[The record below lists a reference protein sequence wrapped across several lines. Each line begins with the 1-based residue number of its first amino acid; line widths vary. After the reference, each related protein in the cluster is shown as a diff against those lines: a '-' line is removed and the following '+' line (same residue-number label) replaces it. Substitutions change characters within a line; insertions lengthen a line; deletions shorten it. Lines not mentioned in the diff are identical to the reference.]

1 MSSTDE
7 VRIPPALLQ
16 RLITEFME
24 DKKTRI
30 SQPAV
35 DALGEYF
42 RTFIREAI
50 WRAAQSRKGDE
61 DDEVGGRVVG
71 GGTLF
76 LEVRAMCG
84 GRKGRDEC

>member
-50 WRAAQSRKGDE
+50 WRAAQSRKGED

-76 LEVRAMCG
+76 LEVKLCASEG
-84 GRKGRDEC
+84 KG